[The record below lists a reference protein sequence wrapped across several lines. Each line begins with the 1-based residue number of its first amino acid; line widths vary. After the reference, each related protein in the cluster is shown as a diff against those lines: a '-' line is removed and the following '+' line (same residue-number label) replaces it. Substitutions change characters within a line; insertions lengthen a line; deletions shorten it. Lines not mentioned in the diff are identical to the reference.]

1 LDIFKLS
8 NGLDIY
14 ISIYY
19 LSYKKKIVNIF
30 FQSLYT
36 HTLNDKIINSIHICF
51 YINFQIFIYYIV
63 LKKSKRFINISI

>member
-19 LSYKKKIVNIF
+19 LSYKKK
-30 FQSLYT
+30 
-36 HTLNDKIINSIHICF
+36 
-51 YINFQIFIYYIV
+51 
-63 LKKSKRFINISI
+63 

>member
-19 LSYKKKIVNIF
+19 LSLKKIFNIF

-36 HTLNDKIINSIHICF
+36 H
-51 YINFQIFIYYIV
+51 
-63 LKKSKRFINISI
+63 

>member
-36 HTLNDKIINSIHICF
+36 HIKW
-51 YINFQIFIYYIV
+51 
-63 LKKSKRFINISI
+63 